1 MNMLTTAQMI
11 ARYGKPSQDGAAY
24 LKSAKM
30 PFPLK
35 LAWAPDTVVKA
46 IKVHRLEV
54 ERVQTIFELIFKA
67 YGQKEITDLGIDL
80 FGGCF
85 NFRQMRGGSDWSKHS
100 WGTAIDLDPERN
112 QLTWGADKAGFAKEA
127 YGVMISIFQANG
139 WASLGREK
147 NMDWMH
153 FEASS

>member
-1 MNMLTTAQMI
+1 MSLLTTAQMI
-11 ARYGKPSQDGAAY
+11 ERYGQPNQSGTY
-24 LKSAKM
+24 LRSAKL
-30 PFPLK
+30 PFPMK
-35 LAWAPDTVVKA
+35 LAWAPDTVVRS
-46 IKVHRLEV
+46 IRCHQLEV

-67 YGQKEITDLGIDL
+67 YGQKEISDLGIDL

-112 QLTWGADKAGFAKEA
+112 QLKWGADRARFAKAE

-139 WASLGREK
+139 WVSLGREQ
-147 NMDWMH
+147 NRDWMH
-153 FEASS
+153 FEALS